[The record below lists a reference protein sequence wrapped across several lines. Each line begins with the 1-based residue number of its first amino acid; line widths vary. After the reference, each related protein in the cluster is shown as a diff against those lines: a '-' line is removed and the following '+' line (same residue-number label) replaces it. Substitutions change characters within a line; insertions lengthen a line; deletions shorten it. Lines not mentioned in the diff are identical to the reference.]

1 MNTWLSHQIFLLHCP
16 GFAETKPFEAVEGK
30 AGSSSG
36 SWDKAKSN
44 EVSVTFTLSAAA
56 AKVFTH
62 EKVFGIY
69 LPGRLSSWPCNI
81 YSFFRI

>member
-1 MNTWLSHQIFLLHCP
+1 MFLPSCA
-16 GFAETKPFEAVEGK
+16 GFAETKSFEAVGGK

-56 AKVFTH
+56 AKVFTP
-62 EKVFGIY
+62 KAI
-69 LPGRLSSWPCNI
+69 
-81 YSFFRI
+81 